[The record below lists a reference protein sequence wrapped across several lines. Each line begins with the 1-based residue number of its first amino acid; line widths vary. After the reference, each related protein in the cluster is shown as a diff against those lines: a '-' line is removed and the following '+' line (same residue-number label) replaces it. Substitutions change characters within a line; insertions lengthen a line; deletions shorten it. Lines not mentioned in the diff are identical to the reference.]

1 MRCCYNISA
10 LYVYPSV
17 AGEANTRVTIF
28 PPAVF
33 CHIGKFNFVTMVMD
47 TPPSHLFIAPIRAC
61 VQLSQNAP
69 AIVTPLVHHLLIKFL
84 SGTQKFVFLL
94 SITVEI
100 LFCIRDLE
108 LAFRRVKFFLQVFT
122 TDFNSFR
129 RGKYKV
135 IRSLV
140 SEESYENYF
149 FRCSGQLA
157 SLPFFLLLTRI
168 DKDCQRR
175 CQNTLFK

>member
-1 MRCCYNISA
+1 MRCCCNISA

-47 TPPSHLFIAPIRAC
+47 TPSSHLFIAPIRAC

-94 SITVEI
+94 SITLEI

-140 SEESYENYF
+140 SEESYENYS

-157 SLPFFLLLTRI
+157 SLPFF
-168 DKDCQRR
+168 CY
-175 CQNTLFK
+175 

>member
-1 MRCCYNISA
+1 MRCCCNISA

-47 TPPSHLFIAPIRAC
+47 TPSSHLFIAPIRAC

-69 AIVTPLVHHLLIKFL
+69 AIVKPLVHLLIKFFCE
-84 SGTQKFVFLL
+84 TQKFVSLL
-94 SITVEI
+94 SITVEV

-140 SEESYENYF
+140 SVESYENYS

-157 SLPFFLLLTRI
+157 SLLLFVI
-168 DKDCQRR
+168 DAY
-175 CQNTLFK
+175 

>member
-1 MRCCYNISA
+1 MCCCCIVSA

-69 AIVTPLVHHLLIKFL
+69 AIVNQFMFTSYFHVKHKCPVLLL
-84 SGTQKFVFLL
+84 PVA
-94 SITVEI
+94 VRV
-100 LFCIRDLE
+100 LFCIRNLE
-108 LAFRRVKFFLQVFT
+108 LAFRRVEFFLQVFT

-129 RGKYKV
+129 RGKYKEV
-135 IRSLV
+135 RSLI
-140 SEESYENYF
+140 SEESCENYS

-157 SLPFFLLLTRI
+157 SFF
-168 DKDCQRR
+168 
-175 CQNTLFK
+175 FFW